1 MLEYIFYSKEEGVE
15 YCSYYGVLVGIVWKF
30 FKNLDSHFDKTFFF
44 FFPFPSSNIFK
55 HGQTRSN
62 LSISRADKL

>member
-44 FFPFPSSNIFK
+44 FFSFSFFK
-55 HGQTRSN
+55 HIQTRSN
-62 LSISRADKL
+62 TIEFIDIEGG